1 VSDVSSL
8 RDVLPGGFNG
18 PPQKSRR
25 RADRQMRKR
34 RKRRRRRTFTV
45 LLLSLLIAGGGV
57 YGAYLALT
65 PIIDKLTAPKDYAGT
80 GTGKVSVVI
89 PEGASGTVI
98 ARVLVDAGVT
108 KTAVAFIDQVKKD
121 KRAGNIQPGTY
132 DLKKQMSGAA
142 ALAILIDP
150 DNRVTRTVTIPEG
163 TRVSDALTLIA
174 KKLEL
179 KPADLR
185 KAATSGNIS
194 LPKAA
199 KGKLEGFLF
208 PATYQFG
215 PDVTATTALSEMVTK
230 GEDTYADL
238 GIPSSKLRD
247 TVIKASIIEAEAG
260 NEKYMGKVS
269 RVLTN
274 RLKIGMKLQLD
285 STVSYATGKFN
296 VTTTSADRQT
306 NSPYNTYRY
315 AGLPA
320 GPISNPGEA
329 ALKAAVN
336 PTPGQWLFFV
346 TTNPETGETK
356 FATTLAQHDQYVQEF
371 QAWLRA
377 HPNN

>member
-1 VSDVSSL
+1 MSDVSSL

-18 PPQKSRR
+18 PPQKTRR

-34 RKRRRRRTFTV
+34 RKRRRRRTFTI
-45 LLLSLLIAGGGV
+45 LLLSLLVAGGGV

-65 PIIDKLTAPKDYAGT
+65 PIIDKLTAPKDFPGPGT
-80 GTGKVSVVI
+80 GQVKVVI
-89 PEGASGTVI
+89 PEGASGTTI
-98 ARVLVDAGVT
+98 AKALVDAGVT
-108 KTAVAFIDQVKKD
+108 KTAVAFIDQAKKD
-121 KRAGNIQPGTY
+121 NRSAGIQPGTY
-132 DLKKQMSGAA
+132 NLKKQMSGAG
-142 ALAILIDP
+142 ALAVLVDP

-179 KPADLR
+179 KPSDLR
-185 KAATSGNIS
+185 KAADSGKIG

-199 KGKLEGFLF
+199 KGNLEGFLF

-215 PDVTATTALSEMVTK
+215 PDVTATSALSKMVDK
-230 GEDTYADL
+230 GESTYADL
-238 GIPSSKLRD
+238 GIPASKLRE

-274 RLKIGMKLQLD
+274 RLKIGMHLQLD

-306 NSPYNTYRY
+306 NSPYNTYKF

-329 ALKAAVN
+329 ALKAAEN
-336 PTPGQWLFFV
+336 PSPGQWLYFV
-346 TTNPETGETK
+346 TTNPNTGETK

-371 QAWLRA
+371 QAWLRS
-377 HPNN
+377 H